1 MDEYLSKFNV
11 TNNTV
16 NIYGTVIGDVTAAKY
31 SATSENELEEHY
43 MIRPNFKDS
52 QRESHKIL
60 NLAFDLQLE
69 GNIDRVIQL
78 IRDALKIE
86 ECENAPDERTI
97 IFLKYLLVHFLLADR
112 KNDHES
118 LSVIEEIV
126 SFEDIKKDSDF
137 YSNVLIENAKALV
150 FSGKIAQAQSALS
163 LVNCKEKSA
172 FWEVAGRIAFCEGD
186 IEQTVKMYNAG
197 LTNALKKYTSA
208 TTEVEK
214 NSSYQHY
221 YAFLTLLGDVY
232 RKIQRPDLS
241 LSLWKKAIDAAE
253 EIGWQKEKAYSLLAY
268 VECLIQYER
277 LDDALNLLEEAY
289 NIKKSD
295 NDDEFF
301 WHYYNLKACAFLRR
315 NSQEQSDVQSAI
327 NSLYDL
333 LERELQVG
341 QTISVLRAIA
351 NIQAEH
357 GYKEMALNTLKV
369 VDQVVEE
376 SGANEYKEKIDVQR
390 NDIKES
396 SIFFDYHVRHTIFP
410 PTRNELSAM
419 IERYN
424 TSEIALEKLNLA
436 FNIGMGY
443 SDVDADMSYNWL
455 SNCAKQASR
464 VWNNSLAARSI
475 IGQVGILFDKKSEES
490 EKIADTLID
499 TAANII
505 QDIPMWDIHARVAM
519 FKGLLLAHKEN
530 FKEAYRYFENAKQ
543 IIDMHKIQDQ
553 SLIDYVS
560 DSLDECEMILSKR
573 QFTDFDFATII
584 DEVHFMDEW
593 FPKYRKE
600 MRHFL
605 WYNRHEDIE
614 KLIISAHGSKAFMIS
629 DNEDEIKEWLNGL
642 DSLFD
647 IVSFSSE
654 SDYHIE
660 ENWNFAKLLP
670 VPENMKSRFLNVFCV
685 IDV

>member
-1 MDEYLSKFNV
+1 MDKDLSEFNV
-11 TNNTV
+11 INNTV
-16 NIYGTVIGDVTAAKY
+16 YNYGTIIGDVTAAKY
-31 SATSENELEEHY
+31 STISENELEEHY
-43 MIRPNFKDS
+43 TIRPNFKGS

-60 NLAFDLQLE
+60 SLAFDLQLE
-69 GNIDRVIQL
+69 GDIDRIIQL

-97 IFLKYLLVHFLLADR
+97 IFLKYMLVHFLLADR
-112 KNDHES
+112 KNDREA
-118 LSVIEEIV
+118 LGVIEEII
-126 SFEDIKKDSDF
+126 SFNDIKKDEDF

-150 FSGKIAQAQSALS
+150 LSGKIAQARSALS

-172 FWEVAGRIAFCEGD
+172 FWEAAGQVAFCEGD
-186 IEQTVKMYNAG
+186 IEQTVKMFNAG
-197 LTNALKKYTSA
+197 LTHALKKYTSA
-208 TTEVEK
+208 TIEVDK
-214 NSSYQHY
+214 KSSYQHY
-221 YAFLTLLGDVY
+221 YVFLTLLGDVY

-241 LSLWKKAIDAAE
+241 LSLWKKAIDVAE
-253 EIGWQKEKAYSLLAY
+253 EIGWQKEKAHSLLAY

-301 WHYYNLKACAFLRR
+301 WHYFNLKACTYLRR
-315 NSQEQSDVQSAI
+315 NSREQNDVQAAI

-333 LERELQVG
+333 LKRGLQVG
-341 QTISVLRAIA
+341 QTINVLRTIA

-357 GYKEMALNTLKV
+357 GYREMALNTLKA
-369 VDQVVEE
+369 VDQIVEE
-376 SGANEYKEKIDVQR
+376 SGANEYKEKIAIQR
-390 NDIKES
+390 SDIKES
-396 SIFFDYHVRHTIFP
+396 LVFFDYHVRHTISP

-424 TSEIALEKLNLA
+424 TSEIALERLNLA
-436 FNIGMGY
+436 FDIGMGY
-443 SDVDADMSYNWL
+443 INVDADMSYNWL
-455 SNCAKQASR
+455 SDCAKQASK
-464 VWNNSLAARSI
+464 VWNNSLAARSL
-475 IGQVGILFDKKSEES
+475 IGQASILFDKRFEEG
-490 EKIADTLID
+490 EKRADILID
-499 TAANII
+499 KAIDII
-505 QDIPMWDIHARVAM
+505 QDIPIWDIHARATM
-519 FKGLLLAHKEN
+519 FRGLLLAHKEN
-530 FKEAYRYFENAKQ
+530 FKEAYRYFKDAKH
-543 IIDMHKIQDQ
+543 IIDVHKIQDQ
-553 SLIDYVS
+553 SLIDYLS
-560 DSLDECEMILSKR
+560 DFLDECEIILSKK
-573 QFTDFDFATII
+573 QFTDLDFATII